1 MKCPYKFVESEN
13 VKLELFNVDK
23 IWFSMSESELLVKL
37 RLFGLLSLLGIHKLD
52 KKKLIFEDLSY
63 ESSF

>member
-1 MKCPYKFVESEN
+1 M
-13 VKLELFNVDK
+13 KLELFNVDK

-37 RLFGLLSLLGIHKLD
+37 RLFELLSLLGIHKLD

-63 ESSF
+63 ESSL

>member
-1 MKCPYKFVESEN
+1 

-52 KKKLIFEDLSY
+52 KKKLIFEDLIY
-63 ESSF
+63 ESLL